1 MSKKS
6 CLVFFTVLS
15 LLITSGCGEKQFTK
29 GEYDDVDQEN
39 LLNDKWSETDMQK
52 AVSELAQSLLASRT
66 IAEAKK
72 PPIVMVTRLENKTS
86 EIIETKNI
94 TSMLMVELTQSGKA
108 QFVDKDARQD
118 VADEYEYQNSGMVS
132 KESKKGPGGQ
142 IGADYI
148 LNGRIDSIVQEV
160 GKDKTVY
167 YKLSFN
173 LSNMKTTLIEW
184 AGQKQIRKKFKKKRV
199 SG

>member
-1 MSKKS
+1 MFKKS
-6 CLVFFTVLS
+6 LLVLCFALS
-15 LLITSGCGEKQFTK
+15 LISLSGCGEKQFTK

-52 AVSELAQSLLASRT
+52 AVSELAQSLLASRV
-66 IAEAKK
+66 IAEAKR

>member
-1 MSKKS
+1 MLKKS
-6 CLVFFTVLS
+6 LLVLVFALTALS
-15 LLITSGCGEKQFTK
+15 IQGCGEKQFTK
-29 GEYDDVDQEN
+29 GSYDDVEQEN

-52 AVSELAQSLLASRT
+52 AVSELAQSLLSSRVL
-66 IAEAKK
+66 AEAKK
-72 PPIVMVTRLENKTS
+72 PPVVMVTRLENKTS
-86 EIIETKNI
+86 EIIETKSI
-94 TSMLMVELTQSGKA
+94 TSMMMVELTQSGKA

-118 VADEYEYQNSGMVS
+118 LAEEYEYQNSGMVS

-167 YKLSFN
+167 YKLSFS
-173 LSNMKTTLIEW
+173 LSNMKTSLIEW